1 MWARKVEGVSGVR
14 RSNTVLHSGAQMKC
28 CRIVRRM
35 LALLAVVAGIAAAQN
50 VPLPSGP
57 SSQPGNNTPQYSD
70 ESASAEATSS
80 DDNAQLP
87 QTASPAGAGRQ
98 ALDDAWWTGPLL
110 APNASTLPRGHF
122 LIEPYLYDVI
132 GTHSNGFGSLTYI
145 NYGLV
150 NRFTVGV
157 IPTFGYNK
165 LSTGLSSAG
174 IGLGDVTVQGQFRL
188 RQFHEGSWL
197 PTISATVQETFPTG
211 KYDHLGDRPSDGLG
225 GGAFTTTVAI
235 YTQTYFWMPNGRIL
249 RLRFNVSQAFSREV
263 SVEGVSVYGT
273 GADFRGHADPGTS
286 SLVDASWEYSV
297 TRRWVLALDATYR
310 YTANTRVVGNNTSE
324 PSGVQNPDSVLVNL
338 GSAETSG
345 FAPAVEYCWK
355 STIGV
360 IVGTR
365 VIPGGHNTPMT
376 ITPVIAINIVH

>member
-1 MWARKVEGVSGVR
+1 
-14 RSNTVLHSGAQMKC
+14 MKC
-28 CRIVRRM
+28 WGIVLRASALVA
-35 LALLAVVAGIAAAQN
+35 LAAAVVAAGQSAWLAADVNPQS
-50 VPLPSGP
+50 P
-57 SSQPGNNTPQYSD
+57 NNTPQYPAD
-70 ESASAEATSS
+70 SAPADPGSS
-80 DDNAQLP
+80 GGHAQLP
-87 QTASPAGAGRQ
+87 QTTPSADVDRQ

-122 LIEPYLYDVI
+122 LMEPYLYDVI
-132 GTHSNGFGSLTYI
+132 GAHSNGFGSLTYI
-145 NYGLV
+145 NYGLA

-211 KYDHLGDRPSDGLG
+211 KYDRLGDRPSDGLG

-235 YTQTYFWMPNGRIL
+235 YSQTYFWMPNRRIL
-249 RLRFNVSQAFSREV
+249 RMRFNVSQAFSREV

-286 SLVDASWEYSV
+286 SLVDASWEYSL
-297 TRRWVLALDATYR
+297 TRSWVLALDATYR
-310 YTANTRVVGNNTSE
+310 YTANTRVVGNNISG
-324 PSGVQNPDSVLVNL
+324 PSGAQNPDNILLNL

-345 FAPAVEYCWK
+345 FAPAVEYSWK

-360 IVGTR
+360 IVGAR
-365 VIPGGHNTPMT
+365 IIPGGHNTPMT
-376 ITPVIAINIVH
+376 ITPAIAINIVH

>member
-1 MWARKVEGVSGVR
+1 MSGLR
-14 RSNTVLHSGAQMKC
+14 SSNTVRQSGAQTKLSL
-28 CRIVRRM
+28 IVQRT
-35 LALLAVVAGIAAAQN
+35 LALFAIAAGVAAAQD
-50 VPLPSGP
+50 VSLPSSVDLQSP
-57 SSQPGNNTPQYSD
+57 NNSAHYSAVPT
-70 ESASAEATSS
+70 SASA
-80 DDNAQLP
+80 D
-87 QTASPAGAGRQ
+87 RQ

-132 GTHSNGFGSLTYI
+132 GAHSNGMGSLTYI
-145 NYGLV
+145 NYGLA

-165 LSTGLSSAG
+165 LSNGLSSAG

-197 PTISATVQETFPTG
+197 PTISVTAQETFPSG
-211 KYDHLGDRPSDGLG
+211 KYDNLGNRPSDGLG
-225 GGAFTTTVAI
+225 GGSFTTTVAI
-235 YTQTYFWMPNGRIL
+235 YMQTYLWMPNRRIL
-249 RLRFNVSQAFSREV
+249 RMRFNVSQAFSREV

-286 SLVDASWEYSV
+286 SFVDASWEYSL

-310 YTANTRVVGNNTSE
+310 YTANTRVVGNNTSG
-324 PSGVQNPDSVLVNL
+324 PSSAQNPNSVLVNL
-338 GSAETSG
+338 GTAETSG
-345 FAPAVEYCWK
+345 FAPAVEYSWK

-376 ITPVIAINIVH
+376 ITPAIAINMVH

>member
-1 MWARKVEGVSGVR
+1 
-14 RSNTVLHSGAQMKC
+14 MKC
-28 CRIVRRM
+28 CRIIRTG
-35 LALLAVVAGIAAAQN
+35 LALLAVAAGVSAAQN
-50 VPLPSGP
+50 VPSPSGP
-57 SSQPGNNTPQYSD
+57 GSQPQNSTPQYSAD
-70 ESASAEATSS
+70 SVSADPDSTA
-80 DDNAQLP
+80 DYAQLRQITP
-87 QTASPAGAGRQ
+87 PAGVDRQ

-132 GTHSNGFGSLTYI
+132 GAHSNGFGSLTYI
-145 NYGLV
+145 NYGLA
-150 NRFTVGV
+150 NRLTVGV
-157 IPTFGYNK
+157 ILTFGYNK

-188 RQFHEGSWL
+188 RQFHEGSWF

-211 KYDHLGDRPSDGLG
+211 KYDKLGDRPSDGFG

-235 YTQTYFWMPNGRIL
+235 YSQTYFWMPNRRIL
-249 RLRFNVSQAFSREV
+249 RMRFNVSQAFSREV

-273 GADFRGHADPGTS
+273 SADFRGHADPGTS
-286 SLVDASWEYSV
+286 SLVDASWEYSL
-297 TRRWVLALDATYR
+297 TRSWVLALDATYR
-310 YTANTRVVGNNTSE
+310 YNGNTRVVGNNSASS
-324 PSGVQNPDSVLVNL
+324 SGAQNPDSVLLHL

-345 FAPAVEYCWK
+345 FAPAIEYSWK

-365 VIPGGHNTPMT
+365 IIPGGHNTPMT
-376 ITPVIAINIVH
+376 ITPAIAINIVH

>member
-1 MWARKVEGVSGVR
+1 
-14 RSNTVLHSGAQMKC
+14 MKC
-28 CRIVRRM
+28 CGIIRRTS
-35 LALLAVVAGIAAAQN
+35 ALFALVAGIAGAQN
-50 VPLPSGP
+50 VPSPSGP
-57 SSQPGNNTPQYSD
+57 NPQSQNNTPQYSAD
-70 ESASAEATSS
+70 FASANPTYPRG
-80 DDNAQLP
+80 DAQLP
-87 QTASPAGAGRQ
+87 QTTAPASVDHQ

-110 APNASTLPRGHF
+110 APNACTLPRGHF
-122 LIEPYLYDVI
+122 LIEPYIYDVI
-132 GTHSNGFGSLTYI
+132 GAHSNGFGSLTYI
-145 NYGLV
+145 NYGLA

-165 LSTGLSSAG
+165 LSAGLSSAG
-174 IGLGDVTVQGQFRL
+174 IGLGDVTLQGQFRL

-211 KYDHLGDRPSDGLG
+211 KYDRLGDRPSDGLG

-235 YTQTYFWMPNGRIL
+235 YTQTYFWMPNRRIL
-249 RLRFNVSQAFSREV
+249 RMRFNVSQAFSREV
-263 SVEGVSVYGT
+263 SVEGVSVYET
-273 GADFRGHADPGTS
+273 GADFRGHAAPGTS
-286 SLVDASWEYSV
+286 SLVDASWEYSL

-310 YTANTRVVGNNTSE
+310 YTANTRLLGNNIS
-324 PSGVQNPDSVLVNL
+324 SGGQNPDSVLVNL

-345 FAPAVEYCWK
+345 FAPAVEYSWK

>member
-1 MWARKVEGVSGVR
+1 
-14 RSNTVLHSGAQMKC
+14 MKC
-28 CRIVRRM
+28 WSILQRTV
-35 LALLAVVAGIAAAQN
+35 ALFAMAAGIAAAQN
-50 VPLPSGP
+50 VPLPSGADRQLQNYAGQYDADEALDDVAF
-57 SSQPGNNTPQYSD
+57 SSGD
-70 ESASAEATSS
+70 
-80 DDNAQLP
+80 AQSP
-87 QTASPAGAGRQ
+87 QTTPPASVDRQ

-132 GTHSNGFGSLTYI
+132 GAHSNGFGSLTYI
-145 NYGLV
+145 NYGLA

-165 LSTGLSSAG
+165 LTTGLSSAG

-211 KYDHLGDRPSDGLG
+211 KYDQLGDRPSAGLG

-235 YTQTYFWMPNGRIL
+235 YMQTYFWMPNRRIL
-249 RLRFNVSQAFSREV
+249 RMRFNVSQAFSRQA
-263 SVEGVSVYGT
+263 SVEGVSVYET

-286 SLVDASWEYSV
+286 SLVDASWEYSL
-297 TRRWVLALDATYR
+297 TRRWVLVLDATYR

-324 PSGVQNPDSVLVNL
+324 TNGAQNPDSVVVNL

-345 FAPAVEYCWK
+345 FAPAVEYSWK

-365 VIPGGHNTPMT
+365 IIPGGHNTPMT

>member
-1 MWARKVEGVSGVR
+1 MKRWSIIR
-14 RSNTVLHSGAQMKC
+14 RT
-28 CRIVRRM
+28 
-35 LALLAVVAGIAAAQN
+35 LALFAMAAGIAAAQD
-50 VPLPSGP
+50 VPLASGSNP
-57 SSQPGNNTPQYSD
+57 QLQNNTPQYSG
-70 ESASAEATSS
+70 ESASDSAASS
-80 DDNAQLP
+80 GADSQLP
-87 QTASPAGAGRQ
+87 QNAPPASVDRQ

-132 GTHSNGFGSLTYI
+132 GAHSNGFGSLTYI
-145 NYGLV
+145 NYGLA
-150 NRFTVGV
+150 NRLTVGV

-197 PTISATVQETFPTG
+197 PTISTTVQETFPTG
-211 KYDHLGDRPSDGLG
+211 KYDQLGDRPSDGLG

-235 YTQTYFWMPNGRIL
+235 YMQTYFWMPNRRIL
-249 RLRFNVSQAFSREV
+249 RMRFNVSQAFSRQA
-263 SVEGVSVYGT
+263 SVEGVSVYQT

-286 SLVDASWEYSV
+286 SLVDASWEYSL

-310 YTANTRVVGNNTSE
+310 YTANTRVVGSNTSG
-324 PSGVQNPDSVLVNL
+324 PSDPQNPDSVLVYV

-345 FAPAVEYCWK
+345 FAPAVEYSWK

-365 VIPGGHNTPMT
+365 ILPGGHNTPMT

>member
-1 MWARKVEGVSGVR
+1 MRLWSTIQKA
-14 RSNTVLHSGAQMKC
+14 L
-28 CRIVRRM
+28 IVIFF
-35 LALLAVVAGIAAAQN
+35 VAGIAHAQQTATSN
-50 VPLPSGP
+50 SAELDNTQFGAPTSG
-57 SSQPGNNTPQYSD
+57 SDAELPGNAP
-70 ESASAEATSS
+70 SARL
-80 DDNAQLP
+80 D
-87 QTASPAGAGRQ
+87 RQ

-122 LIEPYLYDVI
+122 LFEPYLYDVI

-145 NYGLV
+145 NYGLA

-165 LSTGLSSAG
+165 LTSGLSSAG

-197 PTISATVQETFPTG
+197 PTMSATVQETFPSG
-211 KYDHLGDRPSDGLG
+211 KYDNLGNRPSDGLG

-235 YTQTYFWMPNGRIL
+235 YMQTYFWMPNRRIL
-249 RLRFNVSQAFSREV
+249 RMRFNVSQAFSREV

-273 GADFRGHADPGTS
+273 GADFRGHTDPGTS
-286 SLVDASWEYSV
+286 SFVDASWEYSL
-297 TRRWVLALDATYR
+297 TRCWVLALDATYR
-310 YTANTRVVGNNTSE
+310 FTANTRVVGNNI
-324 PSGVQNPDSVLVNL
+324 SGSSSAQNPDSVLVNL

-345 FAPAVEYCWK
+345 FAPAVEYSWK

-360 IVGTR
+360 IVGMR

-376 ITPVIAINIVH
+376 ITPAIAINIVH

>member
-1 MWARKVEGVSGVR
+1 VP
-14 RSNTVLHSGAQMKC
+14 HSGAQMKC
-28 CRIVRRM
+28 WRIILRTS
-35 LALLAVVAGIAAAQN
+35 ALVAIAAGTAAAQS
-50 VPLPSGP
+50 VSLPS
-57 SSQPGNNTPQYSD
+57 SDALQSQNDAAQYSV
-70 ESASAEATSS
+70 ESASADATSCGS
-80 DDNAQLP
+80 DARLQ
-87 QTASPAGAGRQ
+87 QTTPPAGVDRQ

-145 NYGLV
+145 NYGLA

-165 LSTGLSSAG
+165 LTTGLSSAG

-211 KYDHLGDRPSDGLG
+211 KYDQLGDRPSNGLG

-235 YTQTYFWMPNGRIL
+235 YTQTYFWMPNRRIL
-249 RLRFNVSQAFSREV
+249 RMRFNVSQAFSREV
-263 SVEGVSVYGT
+263 SVEGVSVYET
-273 GADFRGHADPGTS
+273 GANFRGHADPGTS
-286 SLVDASWEYSV
+286 SLVDASWEYSL

-310 YTANTRVVGNNTSE
+310 YTANTRVVGNNV
-324 PSGVQNPDSVLVNL
+324 SGQSGPQNPGSILVNL

-345 FAPAVEYCWK
+345 FAPAVEYSWK

-376 ITPVIAINIVH
+376 VTPAIAINIVH

>member
-1 MWARKVEGVSGVR
+1 MKRWSIIR
-14 RSNTVLHSGAQMKC
+14 RT
-28 CRIVRRM
+28 
-35 LALLAVVAGIAAAQN
+35 LALFAMAAGIAAAQD
-50 VPLPSGP
+50 VSLASGSNP
-57 SSQPGNNTPQYSD
+57 QLQNNTPQYSG
-70 ESASAEATSS
+70 ESASDSAASS
-80 DDNAQLP
+80 GADSQLP
-87 QTASPAGAGRQ
+87 QNAPPASVDRQ

-132 GTHSNGFGSLTYI
+132 GAHSNGFGSLTYI
-145 NYGLV
+145 NYGLA
-150 NRFTVGV
+150 NRLTVGV

-197 PTISATVQETFPTG
+197 PTISTTVQETFPTG
-211 KYDHLGDRPSDGLG
+211 KYDQLGDRPSDGLG

-235 YTQTYFWMPNGRIL
+235 YMQTYFWMPNRRIL
-249 RLRFNVSQAFSREV
+249 RMRFNVSQAFSRQA
-263 SVEGVSVYGT
+263 SVEGVSVYQT

-286 SLVDASWEYSV
+286 SLVDASWEYSL

-310 YTANTRVVGNNTSE
+310 YTANTRVVGSNTSG
-324 PSGVQNPDSVLVNL
+324 PSDPQNPDSVLVYV

-345 FAPAVEYCWK
+345 FAPAVEYSWK

-365 VIPGGHNTPMT
+365 IIPGGHNTPMT

>member
-1 MWARKVEGVSGVR
+1 MR
-14 RSNTVLHSGAQMKC
+14 C
-28 CRIVRRM
+28 CRFIRRTV
-35 LALLAVVAGIAAAQN
+35 ALIAMAAGIAAAQE
-50 VPLPSGP
+50 VTPPPGSDP
-57 SSQPGNNTPQYSD
+57 QPQNNTPQYS
-70 ESASAEATSS
+70 AEAASDLTGSS
-80 DDNAQLP
+80 GGDAQLP
-87 QTASPAGAGRQ
+87 QTAPSAGADRQ

-122 LIEPYLYDVI
+122 LVEPYFYDVI
-132 GTHSNGFGSLTYI
+132 GAHSNGFGSLTYI
-145 NYGLV
+145 NYGLA

-211 KYDHLGDRPSDGLG
+211 KYDQLGERPSDGLG

-235 YTQTYFWMPNGRIL
+235 YSQTYFWMPNRRIL
-249 RLRFNVSQAFSREV
+249 RMRFNVSQAFSKEV

-273 GADFRGHADPGTS
+273 GANFRGHADPGTS
-286 SLVDASWEYSV
+286 SLADASWEYSL
-297 TRRWVLALDATYR
+297 TRSWVLALDATYR
-310 YTANTRVVGNNTSE
+310 YTANTRVVGNNI
-324 PSGVQNPDSVLVNL
+324 SGSSSPRNPDTVLVNL

-345 FAPAVEYCWK
+345 FAPAVEYSWK

-365 VIPGGHNTPMT
+365 IIPGGHNTPMT
-376 ITPVIAINIVH
+376 ITPAIAINIVH

>member
-1 MWARKVEGVSGVR
+1 VPQ
-14 RSNTVLHSGAQMKC
+14 SGAQRKLS
-28 CRIVRRM
+28 RIVQRT
-35 LALLAVVAGIAAAQN
+35 LALFAIAAGVAAAQDIS
-50 VPLPSGP
+50 LPSSVDLQSP
-57 SSQPGNNTPQYSD
+57 NNSAHYCAEPA
-70 ESASAEATSS
+70 SASA
-80 DDNAQLP
+80 D
-87 QTASPAGAGRQ
+87 RQ

-132 GTHSNGFGSLTYI
+132 GAHSNGIGSLTYI
-145 NYGLV
+145 NYGLA

-165 LSTGLSSAG
+165 LSNGLSSAG

-188 RQFHEGSWL
+188 RQFHQGSWL
-197 PTISATVQETFPTG
+197 PTISATVQETFPSG
-211 KYDHLGDRPSDGLG
+211 KYDNLGNRPSDGLG
-225 GGAFTTTVAI
+225 GGAFTTAMAI
-235 YTQTYFWMPNGRIL
+235 YMQTYLWMPNRRIL
-249 RLRFNVSQAFSREV
+249 RMRFNVSQAFSREV

-273 GADFRGHADPGTS
+273 GADFRGHAHPGTS
-286 SLVDASWEYSV
+286 SFVDASWEYSL

-310 YTANTRVVGNNTSE
+310 YTANTRVVGNNTSG
-324 PSGVQNPDSVLVNL
+324 PSSAQNPDGVLVNL

-345 FAPAVEYCWK
+345 FAPAVEYSWK

-376 ITPVIAINIVH
+376 ITPAIAINIVH

>member
-1 MWARKVEGVSGVR
+1 MKSWSIIR
-14 RSNTVLHSGAQMKC
+14 RTSALFAMTAW
-28 CRIVRRM
+28 
-35 LALLAVVAGIAAAQN
+35 LASAQN
-50 VPLPSGP
+50 VPSPSGANP
-57 SSQPGNNTPQYSD
+57 QPQNNTPQCSA
-70 ESASAEATSS
+70 ESASADATSS
-80 DDNAQLP
+80 GVDTQLP
-87 QTASPAGAGRQ
+87 QTTPSVGADRQ

-132 GTHSNGFGSLTYI
+132 GAHSNGFGSLTYI
-145 NYGLV
+145 NYGLA

-165 LSTGLSSAG
+165 LSSGLSSAG

-188 RQFHEGSWL
+188 RQFREGSWL

-211 KYDHLGDRPSDGLG
+211 KYDQLGDRPSDGLG
-225 GGAFTTTVAI
+225 GGAFTTTLAI
-235 YTQTYFWMPNGRIL
+235 YTQTYLWMPNRRIL
-249 RLRFNVSQAFSREV
+249 RMRFNLSQAFSREV
-263 SVEGVSVYGT
+263 SVEGVSVYET
-273 GADFRGHADPGTS
+273 GADFRGHANPGTS

-297 TRRWVLALDATYR
+297 TRRWVVALDATYR
-310 YTANTRVVGNNTSE
+310 YTANTRVIGNNISG
-324 PSGVQNPDSVLVNL
+324 PSGAQNPDSVLVNL

-345 FAPAVEYCWK
+345 FAPAVEYSWK

-376 ITPVIAINIVH
+376 ITPAIAINIVH